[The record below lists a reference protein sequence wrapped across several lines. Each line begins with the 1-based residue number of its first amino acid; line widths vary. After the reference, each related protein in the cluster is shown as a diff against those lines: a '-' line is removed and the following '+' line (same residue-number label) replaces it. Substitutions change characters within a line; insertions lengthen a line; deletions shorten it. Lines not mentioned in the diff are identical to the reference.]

1 VQDAALLAVVALSSV
16 AAYLIG
22 TRGLGLSRRD
32 LGAAIRVTLEAVGL
46 GVLFL
51 VANLPLAALTVA
63 LARAA
68 VGRFVSVYS
77 IDDLALTVAS
87 LLQGIV
93 FRWWLAR
100 R

>member
-1 VQDAALLAVVALSSV
+1 MRSVALVAVVALTSV

-22 TRGLGLSRRD
+22 ARRLGLARPH
-32 LGAAIRVTLEAVGL
+32 LGAAIRATLEAVGL
-46 GVLFL
+46 GVFFL
-51 VANLPLAALTVA
+51 AANLALAALTVA

-68 VGRFVSVYS
+68 AGRFVSVYS
-77 IDDLALTVAS
+77 IDDLTLAVAS